1 MKRSISSKLGLSR
14 AIVPQA
20 ALKVDTNGASFDKT
34 ANPGFEALVMLVHL
48 GNSGDTL
55 SGSVF
60 IELEMEESDDGSV
73 WNKVSNAQMEVPDS
87 AQKGTEGDG
96 VWQKVD
102 APALDDQVYKADYL
116 GHKKFARLVLDFTG
130 THTNGIDLSASY
142 LAGKALAE
150 PVS

>member
-14 AIVPQA
+14 AVVPQA
-20 ALKVDTNGASFDKT
+20 AVKADINGATFDKT
-34 ANPGFEALVMLVHL
+34 SDPGFEALVMLVHL
-48 GNSGDTL
+48 GASGDTL
-55 SGSVF
+55 SGSVL
-60 IELEMEESDDGSV
+60 IDLEMEESDDGSD
-73 WNKVSNAQMEVPDS
+73 WTNVSNADMEVPDS
-87 AQKGTEGDG
+87 SQKGTDGDG

-102 APALDDQVYKADYL
+102 APALDDKVYKADYL

-130 THTNGIDLSASY
+130 THTNGIDLSAVY